1 MLMIAHG
8 DMVIVQEALR
18 TCFESTVIPS
28 FERSCRSMFEQV
40 ESSFQHGMAE
50 YTSRAQ
56 QELAS
61 SHSALAS
68 TLQVGSAQ
76 IKKLSA
82 SPHSFKHISLSCL
95 SIKLI

>member
-1 MLMIAHG
+1 MIAHG
-8 DMVIVQEALR
+8 DMVMVQEALR

-76 IKKLSA
+76 KLSA
-82 SPHSFKHISLSCL
+82 SPHGFKHISLSCL

>member
-1 MLMIAHG
+1 
-8 DMVIVQEALR
+8 
-18 TCFESTVIPS
+18 
-28 FERSCRSMFEQV
+28 MFEQV

-68 TLQVGSAQ
+68 TLQVGFCSE
-76 IKKLSA
+76 
-82 SPHSFKHISLSCL
+82 SCL
-95 SIKLI
+95 FLLVFWTLYQ